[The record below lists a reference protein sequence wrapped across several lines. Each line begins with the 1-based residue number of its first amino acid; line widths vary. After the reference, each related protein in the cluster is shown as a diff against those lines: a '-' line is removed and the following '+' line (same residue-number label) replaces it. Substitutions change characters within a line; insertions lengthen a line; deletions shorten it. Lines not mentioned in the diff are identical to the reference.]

1 MVNRYIVTSLTCAL
15 GVLSTV
21 AFYEGKE
28 ALGKNRHPSSI
39 SKEPKK
45 APAEAAGAAGIED
58 ARQQLADSLIR
69 CQDELTRTLH
79 GGASDEQPTAEL
91 SLTSEPLTG
100 QPAQPQPPVEDR
112 FDPSPD
118 EWQRLAQRGQVKLSR
133 PCIMGDDWEP
143 VEGDLQSVGLG
154 SRDAQTVAEAFR
166 AANARAWESTRAS
179 CAEWLGA
186 DARVAERI
194 GAETCES
201 LLDQHAQEDEGIFR
215 HVAEVRA
222 GSRNEGTTQGH
233 PLERY
238 YLAKTREL
246 KDFEADLTRRVG
258 ADAARRIT
266 SSTTFCMNREE
277 WPPTDRE

>member
-1 MVNRYIVTSLTCAL
+1 MLKRYIVAGAL

-21 AFYEGKE
+21 AVYEGKE
-28 ALGKNRHPSSI
+28 ALGRSRHAPIAKDS
-39 SKEPKK
+39 KK
-45 APAEAAGAAGIED
+45 APAEPAGAAGIED

-69 CQDELTRTLH
+69 CQDELTRTLN
-79 GGASDEQPTAEL
+79 GGLSDERSTVEL
-91 SLTSEPLTG
+91 TGASEPLDTA
-100 QPAQPQPPVEDR
+100 PAQPAAPVDDR

-118 EWQRLAQRGQVKLSR
+118 EWRRLAQRGQVKLSR
-133 PCIMGDDWEP
+133 PCIMGEDWEP
-143 VEGDLQSVGLG
+143 GEGDMQSVGLQA
-154 SRDAQTVAEAFR
+154 RDARSVADAFR
-166 AANARAWESTRAS
+166 AANARAWERTRES

-194 GAETCES
+194 GPETCES
-201 LLDQHAQEDEGIFR
+201 LLDQHAQEDEDIFR

-222 GSRNEGTTQGH
+222 GSRNESATHGR

-238 YLAKTREL
+238 YLAKTHEL
-246 KDFEADLTRRVG
+246 KDFEADLARRVG

-277 WPPTDRE
+277 WPPTERE